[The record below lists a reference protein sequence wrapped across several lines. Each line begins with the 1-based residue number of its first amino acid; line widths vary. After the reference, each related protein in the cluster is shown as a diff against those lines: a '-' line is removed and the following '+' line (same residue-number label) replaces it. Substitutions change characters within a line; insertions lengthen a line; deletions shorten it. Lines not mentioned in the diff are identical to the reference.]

1 MTNIAEKTA
10 EKTAEQTAVQT
21 APGDTRA
28 SSPPGVPT
36 AAAVSCW

>member
-10 EKTAEQTAVQT
+10 EETEAKAPQQT
-21 APGDTRA
+21 APGGTRA
-28 SSPPGVPT
+28 TVPSVPT